1 MSSNVERRG
10 SGGPWEE
17 LVGYS
22 RVVRAHSLAWVAG
35 CTAVIDGQV
44 VADGDAFTQ
53 TVESFGVAGR
63 ALKSVGMT
71 LADVVRTRMFIVD
84 RALADDVGRAHAQIF
99 GGIKPA
105 ATLVVVAGLIDPR
118 LLVEIE
124 VDAYRAT
131 P

>member
-1 MSSNVERRG
+1 MSSDVQRRG

-17 LVGYS
+17 VVGYS
-22 RVVRAHSLAWVAG
+22 RVVRADSLAWVAG

-44 VADGDAFTQ
+44 VAEGDAFTQ
-53 TVESFGVAGR
+53 TLESFGVAGR
-63 ALKSVGMT
+63 ALESVGMT
-71 LADVVRTRMFIVD
+71 LADVVRTRMFVVD
-84 RALADDVGRAHAQIF
+84 RTVADDVGRAHAQIF

-124 VDAYRAT
+124 VDAFQAAQ
-131 P
+131 